1 MKRSEGPGLG
11 PWAYQGIR
19 NVRTRAIGKGRL
31 VTFDYSSP
39 APAPDV
45 EIAMYFEDAGEARAF
60 KAELGLRVDYLMRR
74 HTSIDRTRVE
84 RERTAQLLD
93 EIASP
98 GRPRVSSFQPIQ
110 SGLTS
115 GGGARSASAYNLLKK
130 SSRRTRR
137 GTHQRRHGSDRAN
150 LRVSNGDPNLRH
162 ERIEFSRDLLQ
173 NAFGPTSNHPPT
185 SAMIDEKVSEKVQL
199 RSKL

>member
-1 MKRSEGPGLG
+1 
-11 PWAYQGIR
+11 
-19 NVRTRAIGKGRL
+19 
-31 VTFDYSSP
+31 
-39 APAPDV
+39 
-45 EIAMYFEDAGEARAF
+45 MYFDDQHEGGAF
-60 KAELGLRVDYLMRR
+60 EAELRLRVDYLVRR
-74 HTSIDRTRVE
+74 RRSIRRTRVE
-84 RERTAQLLD
+84 RERTQLLD

-98 GRPRVSSFQPIQ
+98 GRPRVSSYQPIQ

-130 SSRRTRR
+130 FSRRKRR
-137 GTHQRRHGSDRAN
+137 GAHQRRHGSGRAN
-150 LRVSNGDPNLRH
+150 LRVSNSDPKLRH

-173 NAFGPTSNHPPT
+173 NAFGPTSNDHPT